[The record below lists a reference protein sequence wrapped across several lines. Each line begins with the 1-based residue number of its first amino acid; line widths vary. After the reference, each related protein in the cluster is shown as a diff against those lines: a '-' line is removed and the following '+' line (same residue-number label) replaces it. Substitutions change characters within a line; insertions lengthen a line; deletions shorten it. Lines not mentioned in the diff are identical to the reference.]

1 MPQQTSD
8 QRRPAPQPDGVPAG
22 GGTSHPTSG
31 FRRWLTVPRIVGL
44 CVAVATVAI
53 LLRGLLTPAAQ
64 PTVNVD
70 RSGTVVPLPASP
82 LVGHLA
88 PDVYPLD
95 LAGKRVALSDLRGKV
110 VVLNFWYVA
119 CEPCQ
124 LEMPA
129 LERAYQSDAAKGLVV
144 IGLNTADD
152 APTITQFARG
162 LGVTYPLWRDVGDH
176 AVITYSVTAT
186 PTSYIIDRQG
196 VIRARYLGPF
206 DQKTLDSY
214 LQPLLA

>member
-1 MPQQTSD
+1 MAQQQTHD
-8 QRRPAPQPDGVPAG
+8 ERRPASPPA
-22 GGTSHPTSG
+22 TDL
-31 FRRWLTVPRIVGL
+31 RRWLTVPRIAVV
-44 CVAVATVAI
+44 CVAVATVVI
-53 LLRGLLTPAAQ
+53 LLRGLLTPAAA
-64 PTVNVD
+64 PSVSVGRT
-70 RSGTVVPLPASP
+70 GTVTPLPAAP

-124 LEMPA
+124 FEMPA
-129 LERAYQSDAAKGLVV
+129 LQKAYQTDAAKGLVV
-144 IGLNTADD
+144 VGLNTSDD
-152 APTITQFARG
+152 APTITAFARG

-176 AVITYSVTAT
+176 GVISYSVTAT

-196 VIRARYLGPF
+196 VIRARYLGPL
-206 DQKTLDSY
+206 DQKTLDAY
-214 LQPLLA
+214 LQPLLGQP

>member
-1 MPQQTSD
+1 MSQQTSD
-8 QRRPAPQPDGVPAG
+8 QRLPAPQPGTEPVRAGAWSGPAL
-22 GGTSHPTSG
+22 
-31 FRRWLTVPRIVGL
+31 RRWLTIPRLVGV

-64 PTVNVD
+64 PSVSVGRT
-70 RSGTVVPLPASP
+70 GTVTPLPASP

-95 LAGKRVALSDLRGKV
+95 LADKRVSLSDLRGKV

-129 LERAYQSDAAKGLVV
+129 LEKAYKADAAKGLVV
-144 IGLNTADD
+144 VGLNTADD
-152 APTITQFARG
+152 AKTIAEFARG
-162 LGVTYPLWRDVGDH
+162 LGVTYPLWRDVGDQG
-176 AVITYSVTAT
+176 VVTYSVTAT

-206 DQKTLDSY
+206 DQSTLDSY
-214 LQPLLA
+214 LQPLLT